1 MEDNNKIRVG
11 ITHGDINGV
20 GYEVILKTFADP
32 TMLEL
37 CTPIIYGSPKV
48 AAYHRKAM
56 DIQANFSI
64 INSADDAM
72 PDRLS
77 ILNCTEDEL
86 KVELSKPTTEAGKA
100 ALDALERALQD
111 YKDGLIDVLVTAP
124 INKKYHSVGS
134 IPFSRTHRI
143 YRGTC
148 GRRTEGFDDFTEE

>member
-1 MEDNNKIRVG
+1 
-11 ITHGDINGV
+11 
-20 GYEVILKTFADP
+20 
-32 TMLEL
+32 
-37 CTPIIYGSPKV
+37 
-48 AAYHRKAM
+48 
-56 DIQANFSI
+56 
-64 INSADDAM
+64 M

-124 INKKYHSVGS
+124 INK
-134 IPFSRTHRI
+134 IPFSRKHSISRTHRI

-148 GRRTEGFDDFTEE
+148 GRRTEGFDDLLKNDFVWHW